1 MPMFIFGMLVNQL
14 QKGEASA
21 RRVFALVDLEPTI
34 TDKEDA
40 KELDGAITSIEF
52 ENVHFTYPGTSTKVL
67 AGISFKVSAA
77 TSSLM
82 PCAAVTPANLPAP
95 VPG

>member
-34 TDKEDA
+34 NDKEDA
-40 KELDGAITSIEF
+40 KELDGSNYFDQRRQCTPTSRHLYQGSSRNIVQGKCREF
-52 ENVHFTYPGTSTKVL
+52 LGVMGHTGEEKQPF
-67 AGISFKVSAA
+67 
-77 TSSLM
+77 
-82 PCAAVTPANLPAP
+82 
-95 VPG
+95 